1 MGKRPDVAPS
11 VFQIQRLIFC
21 VYVYD
26 SESFL
31 FWHWEYLYWEYP
43 SGIFSFLERN
53 IIETNHKFLNHKF
66 LKTFQVSHVFFF
78 FAPQSLKEW
87 NFLQATLLTLNI
99 II

>member
-31 FWHWEYLYWEYP
+31 FLHWEYLYWEYP